1 MRRDIAIGMSE
12 QCFATRQAMA
22 FRTTTRSVLVLAT
35 DSGEE
40 HVFSSR
46 MATSQSYLSWQ
57 IFCSRQPMFTA

>member
-1 MRRDIAIGMSE
+1 
-12 QCFATRQAMA
+12 MA